1 MSDLLYPHSVQQLAS
16 CRRFP
21 SRKSSCTFLSKAAF
35 QALFDESVCKNLQ
48 AVAFLRPRHYSKKKY
63 KIIQLIFYGVVGIKG
78 QLHKRKFFGG
88 PWKGLISTC
97 FFGAFL
103 NKYTSSHRESYVL
116 YHCYHI
122 TVSLFECQKQKPEI
136 SVKFIGWQI
145 LEYQALL
152 FSQLE
157 SNAGNFRTTHIRSK
171 FIYPPSPPPL
181 PFTRPHKTS
190 QESHVQTDRV
200 RGGYNHGVWRNAVC
214 FENSFERNKRSY
226 IIRVR
231 LSDCAFSTI
240 AHFTSVYLSGTQRT
254 IQFHAHSNSTH
265 VSYYVSPAY
274 VSSCPFLRSL

>member
-1 MSDLLYPHSVQQLAS
+1 MVSMQYRQNTVSYLRMKCTIELLLQQVAIFSGILKLFKTRLFYVFLDWSKQYWLKVYSSLSSPVSDLIYPHSVQQLAS

-136 SVKFIGWQI
+136 SVKFIGW
-145 LEYQALL
+145 
-152 FSQLE
+152 
-157 SNAGNFRTTHIRSK
+157 
-171 FIYPPSPPPL
+171 
-181 PFTRPHKTS
+181 
-190 QESHVQTDRV
+190 
-200 RGGYNHGVWRNAVC
+200 
-214 FENSFERNKRSY
+214 
-226 IIRVR
+226 
-231 LSDCAFSTI
+231 
-240 AHFTSVYLSGTQRT
+240 
-254 IQFHAHSNSTH
+254 
-265 VSYYVSPAY
+265 
-274 VSSCPFLRSL
+274 